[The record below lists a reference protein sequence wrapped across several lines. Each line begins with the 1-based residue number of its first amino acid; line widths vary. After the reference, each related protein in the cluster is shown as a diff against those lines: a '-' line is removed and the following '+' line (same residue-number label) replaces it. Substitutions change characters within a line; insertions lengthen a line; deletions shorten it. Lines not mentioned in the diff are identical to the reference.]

1 MSYIDQRGHRVPSP
15 TDPAQ
20 RADLTVLSLSIPSIR
35 TVVSETSAA
44 QYVAALQDA
53 GVRMSDTDPAFV
65 YQADTGNIRAWNGKA
80 WTDVTGKNYPW
91 ETLPMSPNWGI
102 GGGHTPR
109 ICMRGGVV
117 YLSGAVITAGGDH
130 ENILTVPQKFRPS
143 REQFIGATVTAGGSD
158 FDPTYAEL
166 RITSAGQLA
175 IKDYSTIRQGHGWI
189 IPISASYVPW

>member
-15 TDPAQ
+15 NDPAQ
-20 RADLTVLSLSIPSIR
+20 RADLTALSLSIPSIR
-35 TVVSETSAA
+35 TVISETAAA
-44 QYVAALQDA
+44 QYVAALQGA
-53 GVRMSDTDPAFV
+53 GVRITETDPAFV
-65 YQADTGNIRAWNGKA
+65 YQVDTGNIRAWNGREWA
-80 WTDVTGKNYPW
+80 EVTGKNYPW

-117 YLSGAVITAGGDH
+117 CISGAVITAGGDH
-130 ENILTVPQKFRPS
+130 ENILTIPQKFRPS

-175 IKDYSTIRQGHGWI
+175 VKDYSTIRQGHGWI

>member
-20 RADLTVLSLSIPSIR
+20 RADLTALSLSIPSIR
-35 TVVSETSAA
+35 TVVSETGAA
-44 QYVAALQDA
+44 QYVAALQGA

-65 YQADTGNIRAWNGKA
+65 YQADTGSIRAWNGKTWA
-80 WTDVTGKNYPW
+80 DVTGKNYPW
-91 ETLPMSPNWGI
+91 EPLPMSPNWGV

-117 YLSGAVITAGGDH
+117 QIAGAVVTAGGDH
-130 ENILTVPQKFRPS
+130 ENILTIPPKFRPS
-143 REQFIGATVTAGGSD
+143 SEQFIGATVTASGAD
-158 FDPTYAEL
+158 FESTYAEL

-175 IKDYSTIRQGHGWI
+175 IKDYSTIRMGHGWI
-189 IPISASYVPW
+189 IPISTSYVPW